1 LTLYSA
7 RRSRPGRG
15 IGGWRAVATEPLH
28 TPYERNV
35 MYVTLQLF
43 RWNVIFTIGKRY
55 EYLHGLT
62 PFDLEIEV
70 NRILDKI

>member
-1 LTLYSA
+1 M
-7 RRSRPGRG
+7 
-15 IGGWRAVATEPLH
+15 ATEPLH